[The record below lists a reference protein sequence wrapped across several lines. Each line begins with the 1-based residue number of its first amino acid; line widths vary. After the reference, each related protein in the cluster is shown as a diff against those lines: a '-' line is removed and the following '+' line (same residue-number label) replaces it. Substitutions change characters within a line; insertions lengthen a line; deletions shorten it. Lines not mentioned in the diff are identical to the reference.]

1 MKKKLLALIAMV
13 AMVMT
18 MIPTV
23 AFADGDAVA
32 KIGTAEYNTLDAAVT
47 AAKDGDT
54 IEVLK
59 DASTNGFNLDKNITI
74 VGKNSKPTIIFKDK
88 GIALWGKSLT
98 FKDCKV
104 VMEGIGSTPYD
115 AEWKWMAICASKDAS
130 LTLDNVTMTMDGDG
144 TASNTHAI
152 YFCSNNKLNIQNGSK
167 LTIKNYAQDALEWN
181 GGDGGYNVNIIDST
195 FVSDKN
201 RSGFTGTFVATIKNS
216 KVDVI
221 NSTGNGSN
229 GSHFEITN
237 STVNFNDNG
246 AHGLSA
252 GRLVIDNSTV
262 NGNNNGANGIH
273 VGSIL
278 TIKNNSKVTATGNK
292 CTISSQWTIPGAVYV
307 ANAAGN
313 ESTIDKTSKVTIE
326 DNQGS
331 GILLKSGTL
340 KVEEGTDL
348 SIMRNKAEKLE
359 LGGGVYAMAGTS
371 LYLPEGVKLYNN
383 HAAKAGDD
391 IYAVDNAV
399 VVFPKVGSNWSLDGE
414 PDCTDKITGWFD
426 DSENARWKA
435 HGNDPSKYHYVI
447 TVAGEYKAESAP
459 IALKAAHGLTN
470 ATVEKEWK
478 LDDGGKATDKVTVT
492 LLQNG
497 KEYETVDLSKEN
509 EWTHTFN
516 NLNDSS
522 EWTVEEKAVEGFTAS
537 VNKSENENSI
547 IFVITNDDNKPI
559 VDDNDN
565 PVVDDDNNNT
575 AIDGNESPAT
585 TENNKEVAEDGTKT
599 GDDSN
604 MMIFAV
610 LMAIAAAG
618 AAGVVVSRRRHN

>member
-1 MKKKLLALIAMV
+1 MKKKLLALIAMA

-18 MIPTV
+18 MIPAV

-32 KIGTAEYNTLDAAVT
+32 KIGTTEYKTLDEAVT

-74 VGKNSKPTIIFKDK
+74 VGKDSKPTITFDNK

-98 FKDCKV
+98 FKDCNV
-104 VMEGIGSTPYD
+104 VMNSIGSTPYG
-115 AEWKWMAICASKDAS
+115 EWNWMAICASKNAS

-152 YFCSNNKLNIQNGSK
+152 YFCSNNKLNMNKSK
-167 LTIKNYAQDALEWN
+167 LTIKNYAQDALEWD
-181 GGDGGYNVNIIDST
+181 GGDGGYNLNIIDST

-201 RSGFTGTFVATIKNS
+201 RSGLTGTFVATIKNS

-273 VGSIL
+273 AGSIL
-278 TIKNNSKVTATGNK
+278 TVKNHSKVTATGNK
-292 CTISSQWTIPGAVYV
+292 CSISSQWTIPGAVYV
-307 ANAAGN
+307 ANAVGN

-340 KVEEGTDL
+340 KVEEGADL

-359 LGGGVYAMAGTS
+359 LGGGVHAMAGTS

-435 HGNDPSKYHYVI
+435 HGDDPSEYHYVI
-447 TVAGEYKAESAP
+447 TEAGEYKAENAP
-459 IALKAAHGLTN
+459 IALKAAHGLTT

-497 KEYETVDLSKEN
+497 KEYKTVELSKEN
-509 EWTHTFN
+509 DWTYTFEN
-516 NLNDSS
+516 ITDSA

-537 VNKSENENSI
+537 VEKSESENGI
-547 IFVITNDDNKPI
+547 TFVITNDDNQPI
-559 VDDNDN
+559 IDDNGN
-565 PVVDDDNNNT
+565 PADD
-575 AIDGNESPAT
+575 
-585 TENNKEVAEDGTKT
+585 NNKEVIEESTKT
-599 GDDSN
+599 GDNSS

-610 LMAIAAAG
+610 LMAVAAMS